1 MARQSA
7 ASAVGHLP
15 AAARVKQRLGR
26 SIMARPSAA
35 VATAAAPPDG
45 PPVGSLG
52 RGALAGGCPRET
64 AAWPLHHGR
73 AFGGRRHE
81 HRPPPLPIM
90 PQHPSAS
97 EEWTATETP
106 WRGRDNR
113 PCSVRWATHGAANPS
128 AVFRPSSRRQPIRRD
143 PGARRKATGRN
154 TGPKLPHGFFG
165 TSFSTR
171 FGESPPP
178 ARGHFRASL
187 MGDRPCPQCREAW
200 GQGMCPKNRRA
211 FPEFGRID

>member
-1 MARQSA
+1 MARRSA

-26 SIMARPSAA
+26 SIMAGPSAA
-35 VATAAAPPDG
+35 VATSAA
-45 PPVGSLG
+45 
-52 RGALAGGCPRET
+52 
-64 AAWPLHHGR
+64 
-73 AFGGRRHE
+73 RRT
-81 HRPPPLPIM
+81 LPIM

-113 PCSVRWATHGAANPS
+113 PCSARWATHGAANPS
-128 AVFRPSSRRQPIRRD
+128 AVFRPSSRRQPIRREF
-143 PGARRKATGRN
+143 GVRRKATARN
-154 TGPKLPHGFFG
+154 AGPKFPHGFFG

-171 FGESPPP
+171 FGEGPPP